1 MNVLIT
7 GAGSFVGYHL
17 AKRLLDEGHKVL
29 GLDSKINDNI
39 EELSKNSNYAFKEAD
54 VASEMRLADLNEK
67 PEVIYHLAAIS
78 SERLCKENPP
88 LSIRVNVLGVINML
102 ELAKEAKSLFVFSSS
117 ASVYPD
123 SDKPKKEEQATFTN
137 KFYGTSKFMAE
148 KYCQLYNAYSDV
160 NYVIFRFSR
169 IFGPRMLRN
178 PIYDLSMG
186 IAANKTIKLYESPD
200 SEYDFI
206 YVLDVVNALV
216 MSLNDNWKN
225 KIVNISSAKLIKLKQ
240 LYAMMK
246 KINGGAQEYEVI
258 SNNKSIDVVDNSL
271 AQSLHWKPQ
280 YSIEDALSE
289 TLGYYKTVIK
299 VD

>member
-1 MNVLIT
+1 MNILIT

-29 GLDSKINDNI
+29 GLDSKINNNI
-39 EELSKNSNYAFKEAD
+39 EDLSKNSNYLFKEAD
-54 VASEMRLADLNEK
+54 VMDDLCAADLAVK
-67 PEVIYHLAAIS
+67 PEIIYHLAAIS

-88 LSIRVNVLGVINML
+88 LSIKVNVLGVINML
-102 ELAKEAKSLFVFSSS
+102 ELAKETKSLFIFSSS

-148 KYCQLYNAYSDV
+148 KYCQLYNTYSEV
-160 NYVIFRFSR
+160 NTVIFRFSR

-186 IAANKTIKLYESPD
+186 IATDKTIKLYESPD

-216 MSLNDNWKN
+216 MALSDNWKN
-225 KIVNISSAKLIKLKQ
+225 KVVNVSSARLIKLKE
-240 LYAMMK
+240 LYETMK
-246 KINGGAQEYEVI
+246 DINGGAKEYEVVN
-258 SNNKSIDVVDNSL
+258 NNKSVDVVDNSL
-271 AQSLHWKPQ
+271 AQSLGWKPE

-289 TLGYYKTVIK
+289 TLEYYKSAIRPE
-299 VD
+299 

>member
-39 EELSKNSNYAFKEAD
+39 EELSKNSNYVFKEAD
-54 VASEMRLADLNEK
+54 VVNELKVADLDEK
-67 PEVIYHLAAIS
+67 PEVVYHLAAIS

-123 SDKPKKEEQATFTN
+123 SDKPKREEQATFTN

-148 KYCQLYNAYSDV
+148 KYCQLYNTYSNV
-160 NYVIFRFSR
+160 NCVIFRFSR

-178 PIYDLSMG
+178 PIYDLSKG
-186 IAANKTIKLYESPD
+186 IATNQKIKLYESPE

-206 YVLDVVNALV
+206 YVLDVVNALI
-216 MSLNDNWKN
+216 MSLKDNWKN
-225 KIVNISSAKLIKLKQ
+225 KIINISSSKLIKLNELYETMKQ
-240 LYAMMK
+240 
-246 KINGGAQEYEVI
+246 INGGAQEYEVI

-280 YSIEDALSE
+280 YSIEKALTE
-289 TLGYYKTVIK
+289 TLEYYKAINRK
-299 VD
+299 E

>member
-7 GAGSFVGYHL
+7 GAGSFVGFHL

-29 GLDSKINDNI
+29 GLDSKINGNI
-39 EELSKNSNYAFKEAD
+39 EELSKNPNYAFKEAD

-148 KYCQLYNAYSDV
+148 KYCQLYNAHSDV

-178 PIYDLSMG
+178 PIYDLSKG
-186 IAANKTIKLYESPD
+186 IVTNQKIKLYESPE

-206 YVLDVVNALV
+206 YVLDVVNALI
-216 MSLNDNWKN
+216 MSLKDNWKN
-225 KIVNISSAKLIKLKQ
+225 KIINISSTKLIKINELYETMKQ
-240 LYAMMK
+240 
-246 KINGGAQEYEVI
+246 INGGAQEYEVI

-280 YSIEDALSE
+280 YSIEKALTE
-289 TLGYYKTVIK
+289 TLEYYKAINK
-299 VD
+299 KE